1 MINGFIRFRSNLR
14 KNDKKSSVSHKAEHK
29 EQISKI
35 NIQISEIQKQIS
47 TLQTEKW
54 SSIELSEFKKSVGPN
69 TAKEIFKYVF
79 ILF

>member
-1 MINGFIRFRSNLR
+1 MVTKQRKKELLQRILQKNRMKIMINGFIRFRSNLR

-47 TLQTEKW
+47 TLQTEK
-54 SSIELSEFKKSVGPN
+54 
-69 TAKEIFKYVF
+69 
-79 ILF
+79 